1 MEFEIGQKVSLV
13 IGTETHLG
21 YSVLIEE
28 SVEGLVY
35 VPVLSREEWDGATG
49 YVHKH
54 YKQIIKDENLK
65 DPIFYL
71 CGWRDMILESRSNLK
86 ELGYDTKK
94 IICEIYD

>member
-1 MEFEIGQKVSLV
+1 MCYDEINEMKK
-13 IGTETHLG
+13 
-21 YSVLIEE
+21 

-54 YKQIIKDENLK
+54 YKNIISEEDLK

-71 CGWRDMILESRSNLK
+71 CGWRDMILESRNNLK